1 MNIIP
6 LHKKVLVAENISE
19 VKSSEGIILT
29 DAVSTR
35 DSKTGTVL
43 AIGPEVTEVAVGDK
57 ILLDWAKAS
66 VVKVNDAMRVM
77 INEADI
83 VAVFE

>member
-19 VKSSEGIILT
+19 VKSEQGLILT

-43 AIGPEVTEVAVGDK
+43 AIGPEVTDVVVGDK
-57 ILLDWAKAS
+57 ILLDWSKAS
-66 VVKVNDAMRVM
+66 VVKVGNAMRVM

>member
-19 VKSSEGIILT
+19 VKSDQGIILT
-29 DAVSTR
+29 DAASTR

-66 VVKVNDAMRVM
+66 VVKVDGAMRVM